1 MKKLT
6 ISFMIFMSLTVFT
19 HNVSGQ
25 AFFIGPQLGYS
36 AQKPSLT
43 DIEFS
48 LDTTFLYGLRAG
60 MKAWMFAV
68 EVNYFQAAHNL
79 ELKELVTFSWG
90 GKQVDYNYIGLNGKL
105 FFPLAFFHPY
115 VTFGYGYYTADIFE
129 IDKDTNDGYNFG
141 FGVELQIG
149 KHFSLLADGRYH
161 RITVEIEETEF
172 KLENYT
178 LSTGFN
184 FYF

>member
-1 MKKLT
+1 MKKL
-6 ISFMIFMSLTVFT
+6 IASLLFLFCLTVFAG
-19 HNVSGQ
+19 NVSGQ
-25 AFFIGPQLGYS
+25 SFFIGPQLGYS

-43 DIEFS
+43 DVEFN

-60 MKAWMFAV
+60 VKAWMFAA

-79 ELKELVTFSWG
+79 ELKELVTFAWG
-90 GKQVDYNYIGLNGKL
+90 GKQVDYNYIGFNGKL
-105 FFPLAFFHPY
+105 FFPLAFFNPY
-115 VTFGYGYYTADIFE
+115 VTFGYGFYTADIFE
-129 IDKDTNDGYNFG
+129 IDKDTNTGYNFG
-141 FGVELQIG
+141 FGVELQLG
-149 KHFSLLADGRYH
+149 EHFALLADGRYH
-161 RITVEIEETEF
+161 RITVEINSIEF